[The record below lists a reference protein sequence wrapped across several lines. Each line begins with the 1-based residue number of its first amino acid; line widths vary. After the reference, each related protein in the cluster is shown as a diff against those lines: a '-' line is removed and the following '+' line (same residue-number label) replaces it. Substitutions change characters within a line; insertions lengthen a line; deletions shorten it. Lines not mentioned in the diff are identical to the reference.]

1 MSRKYK
7 IQFEYPLDK
16 ETINALGI
24 DENTTFKAY
33 LKNGSIMLEAEV
45 DQDPSEWAENNMSEE
60 TEETDED
67 MDEDGGSLLFI
78 ST

>member
-33 LKNGSIMLEAEV
+33 LKNGSIMLDIEQYFCAF
-45 DQDPSEWAENNMSEE
+45 
-60 TEETDED
+60 
-67 MDEDGGSLLFI
+67 GGGA
-78 ST
+78 